1 MRSNT
6 KTHRTHRGAHVLALI
21 TLLLAAVPIM
31 AAADTAYLEFTS
43 DGLEPLGPGFVYEG
57 WLIVDGAAVSAGRFS
72 VIADGSLSR
81 SDFAIEVDDLA
92 AVSTYVLTI
101 EPVVD
106 ADPGPSHTHILA
118 GDFSGGTAMLTA
130 GHPAALGDDFS
141 SAAGPYILNAP
152 SGGATTDYR
161 NGIWWLDPSTGPGPT
176 LELPTLPAGW
186 VYEGWV
192 ASADGPVSTG
202 RFVTASGDDSDV
214 GGISA
219 GPHGTPPFPGQDYIN
234 PALDLTDGFAA
245 VISIEPDPDNSSG
258 PFTFKPLLDGMIDD
272 VGVGVPQ
279 DMDNNSGGFP
289 SAMVSMSGSEST
301 GQTAQL
307 ELIFHGL
314 EDLGADWAYEG
325 WLIVDGA
332 PVSTGVFTV
341 DAGGVQSQTYF
352 PTDVSSLDA
361 ISTFV
366 LTIEPVP
373 DSDPSPSHVHILGGD
388 VIGGRASL
396 TIDHMAALGTDF
408 GMAAG
413 SYILA
418 APSGGGSAPYVNGIW
433 WLDPAGSP
441 DPSLDLPELPAG
453 WVYEGWVVGDGGPIS
468 TGRFTSVSGA
478 DSDGTG
484 PDAGPEPGPPFPG
497 QDFVDPAV
505 DLPGFV
511 AVISVEP
518 EPDNSMGPFTLKP
531 LMDRVIDDIGEG
543 VLQPMS
549 RNPAALPSG
558 HAALLHETMIPG
570 GANVEGF
577 GGARWFT
584 DLDVANMGGMS
595 SMVTIQLLAA
605 DQANPAPESVS
616 LSLAPGSS
624 VRYRDAFSELF
635 DFEGSG
641 ALRILVDSPY
651 VTTSSRTYAAD
662 ESGSYGQ
669 GIPSHRMMRAVHY
682 GQMGRLV
689 GLSESGNTTDGFR
702 TNIGVV
708 NATGTPT
715 TVELVLY
722 SSDNMIADSVEFTL
736 AAYEQRQ
743 LNRVFP
749 EATEVGTAV
758 LTTSTPGGAFY
769 AYGSVVDNKT
779 ADPTFIAIQ

>member
-1 MRSNT
+1 MRT
-6 KTHRTHRGAHVLALI
+6 RTLTRNPHLRTTLLVLA
-21 TLLLAAVPIM
+21 TLLAAAAPM
-31 AAADTAYLEFTS
+31 TAAADTAYLELSS

-72 VIADGSLSR
+72 VMADGSLSR
-81 SDFAIEVDDLA
+81 SAFAIEVDDLA

-101 EPVVD
+101 EPAVD

-118 GDFSGGTAMLTA
+118 GDFSSGSALLTA
-130 GHPAALGDDFS
+130 GHDAALGNDFS
-141 SAAGPYILNAP
+141 TASGPYILNAP

-192 ASADGPVSTG
+192 AGPDGPVTTG
-202 RFVTASGDDSDV
+202 RFLTASGDDSDA

-234 PALDLTDGFAA
+234 PPFDLTDGFAA
-245 VISIEPDPDNSSG
+245 VISIEPDPDNSPG
-258 PFTFKPLLDGMIDD
+258 PFTFKPLVDGMIDD

-279 DMDNNSGGFP
+279 GMDNNAAGFP
-289 SAMVSMSGSEST
+289 TAMVSMHDAMTT
-301 GQTAQL
+301 GQTAHLQL
-307 ELIFHGL
+307 DFHGL
-314 EDLGADWAYEG
+314 EDLGPDFAYEG

-341 DAGGVQSQTYF
+341 DGGGAQSQTYF
-352 PTDVSSLDA
+352 PTAVSSLDA
-361 ISTFV
+361 VSTFV

-373 DSDPSPSHVHILGGD
+373 DSDPAPSHVHILGGD
-388 VIGGRASL
+388 LIGGRASL
-396 TIDHMAALGTDF
+396 TVDHMAAIGTDF
-408 GMAAG
+408 STAAG

-418 APSGGGSAPYVNGIW
+418 APSAGGSAPYYNGIW
-433 WLDPAGSP
+433 WLDPAGP
-441 DPSLDLPELPAG
+441 QATLELPELPAG
-453 WVYEGWVVGDGGPIS
+453 WVYEGWVVGDGGPIT

-478 DSDGTG
+478 DSDGKG
-484 PDAGPEPGPPFPG
+484 PDAGPEDAPPFPG
-497 QDFVDPAV
+497 QDFVDPAM
-505 DLPGFV
+505 DLRNGV

-518 EPDNSMGPFTLKP
+518 EPDNSPNPFTLKP
-531 LMDRVIDDIGEG
+531 LMDRVIDDVGEG

-549 RNPAALPSG
+549 LNTTALPSG
-558 HAALLHETMIPG
+558 RAALLHETVIPG
-570 GANVEGF
+570 GANVVGF

-584 DLDVANMGGMS
+584 DLDIANMGGMP

-605 DQANPAPESVS
+605 DQANPMPESVS
-616 LSLAPGSS
+616 FSLAPGMSA
-624 VRYRDAFSELF
+624 RYADAFAELF

-651 VTTSSRTYAAD
+651 VTSSSRTYAAD
-662 ESGSYGQ
+662 DDGSYGQ
-669 GIPSHRMMRAVHY
+669 GIPAHNMMRTVRY
-682 GQMGRLV
+682 GQIGRLV
-689 GLSESGNTTDGFR
+689 GLSESGNTSDGFR

-708 NATGTPT
+708 NANGAPT
-715 TVELVLY
+715 TINISLY
-722 SSDNMIADSVEFTL
+722 SSDNTLVDSFEITL
-736 AAYEQRQ
+736 AAYEQHQ

-749 EATEVGTAV
+749 EATEVGAAV